1 MTIIH
6 YTLGTAPERSGGLT
20 HYSTDL
26 IAEQQRS
33 ATVVLLYAQGWQW
46 HNRDISW
53 RRVGKRGGIECYAL
67 QNSLPLPLRYGV
79 HDPADFIST
88 KSMSQSAMESLYNEI
103 KPDAFHVHTL
113 MGLPKELLIFFKSKG
128 VKLVYTAHDYYGI
141 CPKVNMIDHNG
152 EVCNTPSPQKCR
164 ECNRASKSTLFLR
177 LYNSKIGLLL
187 KNYVK
192 ARL

>member
-6 YTLGTAPERSGGLT
+6 YTLGIAPERSGGLT
-20 HYSTDL
+20 QYTTD
-26 IAEQQRS
+26 IIKEQQLS

-46 HNRDISW
+46 NNRNISW
-53 RRVGKRGGIECYAL
+53 SRVGTRDGIECYSL

-79 HDPADFIST
+79 HNPADFIST
-88 KSMSQSAMESLYNEI
+88 RVMSQRDMESLYCTI

-113 MGLPKELLIFFKSKG
+113 MGLPRELLIFFKSKG

-141 CPKVNMIDHNG
+141 CPKVNMIDNND
-152 EVCNTPSPQKCR
+152 EVCDTPSAQKCL
-164 ECNRASKSTLFLR
+164 ECNRDSKSTLFLR
-177 LYNSKIGLLL
+177 LYNSKIGLQL